1 MTYAHDSMDAPRSNP
16 AGRLPRGRHALDAD
30 DAAAVYRPRLHGAA
44 VDLIGESG
52 CAAVTVDGIA
62 AAAGVSTATFYALYP
77 SKHAL
82 IIDATDVILDGL
94 RSALE
99 PRDATD
105 AGLEASLAGALATIV
120 DGMLAAPK
128 AARLLIGDV
137 LELGPDG
144 LARHRRLLAAVRTT
158 LTSAAARD
166 DQARIGEA
174 ALAVLA
180 GGTLLVIDQHLRS
193 GRHRALRSAV
203 GDLAAWGATYET
215 RVPRAL
221 PLRVTHGEP
230 RPPATTLS
238 KISLPRGRHGLPAA
252 FVRRH
257 QRGRIIEAVRVI
269 SAEQGFAAASLRD
282 LIARSG
288 LSHQTFYQH
297 FSSKAEAW
305 EAAFDDGFVGLFAA
319 AWYAVAEH
327 TDPAAQITA
336 AVDACIS
343 YLEVDPDRARLLLVD
358 ARSAGRAAQPALD
371 DAVQA
376 FNRLLAARGKA
387 RELPPVVPLAVVG
400 GVASLVA
407 DWIADGR
414 IEELRALAP
423 QLVETILTPTIGAP
437 AVAELGAS
445 ERRELSVN
453 DERER
458 LMAAFAESVG
468 RRGLRASRLSDVAQA
483 AGVEL
488 DVASGLFTDEID
500 CATQAVDAWG
510 GQLVVISAGAFLAAA
525 GDAPL
530 AASRALDAALQ
541 HIVRTPA
548 VTALAV
554 TEDPDLAP
562 ALAELRT
569 RFVSLFFQLIAG
581 QVGTFEQQAP
591 QPLAALQIVIDGVL
605 AVVRRYVR
613 DRRAEELPS
622 QLHALTLQCLT
633 PFFGADEAQ
642 RAFDAVALSTG

>member
-1 MTYAHDSMDAPRSNP
+1 MDASRSKP

-30 DAAAVYRPRLHGAA
+30 EAAAVYRPRLHGAA
-44 VDLIGESG
+44 VELIGAAG
-52 CAAVTVDGIA
+52 CAAVTVDGIT

-82 IIDATDVILDGL
+82 ILDATDAILDGL
-94 RSALE
+94 RVRLE
-99 PRDATD
+99 QPVAVD
-105 AGLEASLAGALATIV
+105 AGLEASLTAALASVV
-120 DGMLAAPK
+120 DGMLVAPK
-128 AARLLIGDV
+128 AARLLTADV

-144 LARHRRLLAAVRTT
+144 RERHRRLVTAVRAT

-166 DQARIGEA
+166 DRPTIGEA

-203 GDLAAWGATYET
+203 GDLAAWGAMYET

-221 PLRVTHGEP
+221 PRRVTHGDP
-230 RPPATTLS
+230 RPPATRLS
-238 KISLPRGRHGLPAA
+238 EISLPRGRHGLPAA

-269 SAEQGFAAASLRD
+269 SAEQGYATASLRD

-305 EAAFDDGFVGLFAA
+305 NAAFDDGFVELFAA

-327 TDPAAQITA
+327 ADPVAQITA

-376 FNRLLAARGKA
+376 FNRLVAARGMG

-407 DWIADGR
+407 DWVADGR
-414 IEELRALAP
+414 IDDLRALAP

-437 AVAELGAS
+437 AVAELGAA
-445 ERRELSVN
+445 ERRESTVN

-458 LMAAFAESVG
+458 LMAGFAEAVAS
-468 RRGLRASRLSDVAQA
+468 RGLRATRLSDVAQT

-488 DVASGLFTDEID
+488 DVAGSLFADEID
-500 CATQAVDAWG
+500 CATQTVDAWG

-530 AASRALDAALQ
+530 AASRALEAALR

-548 VTALAV
+548 VSALAV
-554 TEDPDLAP
+554 IEDPDLAP

-581 QVGTFEQQAP
+581 QVGAFEQQAP

-613 DRRAEELPS
+613 DGRAEELPS

>member
-1 MTYAHDSMDAPRSNP
+1 MDASRSNP

-30 DAAAVYRPRLHGAA
+30 DAAAVYRPRLQGAA
-44 VDLIGESG
+44 VELIGDSG

-77 SKHAL
+77 SKRAL
-82 IIDATDVILDGL
+82 IIDTSDAILDGL
-94 RSALE
+94 RSRLTAPDTAE
-99 PRDATD
+99 I
-105 AGLEASLAGALATIV
+105 GLQASLATALGSVV
-120 DGMLAAPK
+120 DGLLAAPK
-128 AARLLIGDV
+128 AARLLIADV
-137 LELGPDG
+137 LELGPEG
-144 LARHRRLLAAVRTT
+144 LARHRGLVTAVRGA
-158 LTSAAARD
+158 LRSAAARD
-166 DQARIGEA
+166 DRPVIGDA

-180 GGTLLVIDQHLRS
+180 GGTMLVVDQHLRS
-193 GRHRALRSAV
+193 GRHRALRSAI

-215 RVPRAL
+215 RVPRSL
-221 PLRVTHGEP
+221 PPRVSSGTA

-238 KISLPRGRHGLPAA
+238 DISLPRGRHGLPPA

-257 QRGRIIEAVRVI
+257 QRGRILEAVRVI

-305 EAAFDDGFVGLFAA
+305 EAAFDDAFVGLFAA

-327 TDPAAQITA
+327 ADPVAQITG
-336 AVDACIS
+336 AVDACIA

-358 ARSAGRAAQPALD
+358 ARSAGRAAQPTID
-371 DAVQA
+371 DAVHA
-376 FNRLLAARGKA
+376 FNRVLAARGKA

-400 GVASLVA
+400 GVASLVG
-407 DWIADGR
+407 DWVADGR
-414 IEELRALAP
+414 IDELRSLAP

-437 AVAELGAS
+437 AVAELGAT
-445 ERRELSVN
+445 ERRESTAT

-458 LMAAFAESVG
+458 LMAAFAEAVA
-468 RRGLRASRLSDVAQA
+468 RDGLRATRLSDVAQTE
-483 AGVEL
+483 GIEL
-488 DVASGLFTDEID
+488 DVARAMFADEID

-510 GQLVVISAGAFLAAA
+510 GQLVVIAAGAFLGAA
-525 GDAPL
+525 GDSPL
-530 AASRALDAALQ
+530 AASRALEAALR

-548 VTALAV
+548 VAALAV

-581 QVGTFEQQAP
+581 QVATFQAP

-613 DRRAEELPS
+613 DGRADELPS